1 MFTACI
7 DIGGTFTDLVLYSRE
22 SDLEIFKSPTTPG
35 EFEKGFIDVLD
46 VAAQAHRMPLADFLA
61 KTDLIVHGTTVS
73 TNALVE
79 GKVAQAGL
87 ICNAGHPDVLT
98 LRESPR
104 KRAFETKIDF
114 PPPYIP
120 RNRTCEVRGRID
132 AMGNE
137 LEKLNEKD
145 VVAAARYL
153 KRCGVKAVA
162 VALLWSIVNPKHEL
176 RIREILRKELPEVP
190 VTLSHELNPIPR
202 EYRRTI
208 STAINASLFPIVS
221 AYTEKLQ
228 NVLKRAGYRNEL
240 LIANCVGGMMPPEEI
255 IKRPIYSVMSGP
267 TLAPIAGMHLTT
279 AENVIV
285 VDMGGT
291 TFDVSGLR
299 SRRLVVTPEATFGF
313 EMLGIPKI
321 DVRSVGAGGGSIAW
335 VDAGGLLKVGPHSAS
350 ARPGP
355 ACYGL
360 GGTEATVT
368 DANVVLGIIDPDYYL
383 GGKIKLDRAKAEAAV
398 DRIAKT
404 LRLSRLD
411 AAYAIYTTSNHNM
424 IAAIEDITVNEGID
438 PRESY
443 VVSGGGAT
451 ACHIGEMARLLGIRS
466 FMVPKFA
473 AGLSAYGG
481 LISDVRWEEMGTQH
495 TTDREFDLA
504 KVNALL
510 ARLIKGGRAFL
521 KRAGFPPEKHRF
533 EFAFQGRYLYQSWD
547 IEVPFEMKNGK
558 LKKGDLADLVA
569 AFHAMHERIYTIKDE
584 SDVVEFTTW
593 KVRAMGDT
601 GGAGRKGAALPRQQG
616 SPAPKSHRA
625 VYLGKGNHPQVP
637 VYEGATFGLGAR
649 VAGPAIIELPTTTIL
664 ILANQAAETD
674 EHGNFLVE
682 IAPAPGSTTSSSS
695 SSAPSAGAA
704 ARPSSGAGRR

>member
-1 MFTACI
+1 MFVACI

-22 SDLEIFKSPTTPG
+22 SDVEIFKSPTTPG
-35 EFEKGFIDVLD
+35 EFERGFIDVMR
-46 VAAQAHRMPLADFLA
+46 VAADSHKLKLGDFLSQ
-61 KTDLIVHGTTVS
+61 TDLIVHGTTVS

-79 GKVAQAGL
+79 GKVAAAGL

-104 KRAFETKIDF
+104 KRAFTTKIDF

-137 LEKLNEKD
+137 IEKLNEKD
-145 VVAAARYL
+145 VFGAAKYL
-153 KRCGVKAVA
+153 KKAGVQAVA
-162 VALLWSIVNPKHEL
+162 VALLWSIVNPKHEK
-176 RIREILRKELPEVP
+176 RVGEILRRELPDVP
-190 VTLSHELNPIPR
+190 MTLSHELNPIPR

-221 AYTEKLQ
+221 AHTEKLA
-228 NVLKRAGYRNEL
+228 NVLKQNGYKNQL

-291 TFDVSGLR
+291 TFDVSALR
-299 SRRLVVTPEATFGF
+299 GRRLVVTPEATFGF

-335 VDAGGLLKVGPHSAS
+335 VDEGGLLRVGPKSAG
-350 ARPGP
+350 ALPGP

-360 GGTEATVT
+360 GGSDATVT

-383 GGKIKLDRAKAEAAV
+383 GGKIKLDRGKAETAIN
-398 DRIAKT
+398 RIAKE
-404 LRLSRLD
+404 LKLKPLD

-424 IAAIEDITVNEGID
+424 IAAIEDITINEGID

-473 AGLSAYGG
+473 AGLSAFGG
-481 LISDVRWEEMGTQH
+481 LISDVRWEETGTQN
-495 TTDREFDLA
+495 TMDRDFEFA

-510 ARLIKGGRAFL
+510 ATLIKRGKAFL
-521 KRAGFPPEKHRF
+521 KRAGFAPDKQRF

-547 IEVPFEMKNGK
+547 IEVPFELKDGK
-558 LKKGDLADLVA
+558 LRKEDLPTLTA
-569 AFHAMHERIYTIKDE
+569 AFHQMHERIYTIKDE
-584 SDVVEFTTW
+584 ADVVEFTTW

-601 GGAGRKGAALPRQQG
+601 GGTGRKGRKLAPQQG
-616 SPAPKSHRA
+616 TPQPKSRRS
-625 VYLGKGNHPQVP
+625 VYLGKAGLQTVP
-637 VYEGATFGLGAR
+637 VYEGAILGAGAK
-649 VAGPAIIELPTTTIL
+649 VPGPSIIELPTTTIL
-664 ILANQAAETD
+664 LLQGQTAATD
-674 EHGNFLVE
+674 DHGNFLVE
-682 IAPAPGSTTSSSS
+682 TA
-695 SSAPSAGAA
+695 
-704 ARPSSGAGRR
+704 

>member
-1 MFTACI
+1 MFVACI

-22 SDLEIFKSPTTPG
+22 SDVEIFKSPTTPG
-35 EFEKGFIDVLD
+35 EFEKGFIDVLG
-46 VAAQAHRMPLADFLA
+46 VAADSHKLALGDFLA

-79 GKVAQAGL
+79 GKVAPAGL
-87 ICNAGHPDVLT
+87 ICNAGHPDILT

-104 KRAFETKIDF
+104 KRAFTTKIDF

-137 LEKLNEKD
+137 IERLNERD

-153 KRCGVKAVA
+153 KKAAVEAVA
-162 VALLWSIVNPKHEL
+162 VCLLWSIVNPKHE
-176 RIREILRKELPEVP
+176 RRVGEILKRELPGVP

-221 AYTEKLQ
+221 AYTEKLAS
-228 NVLKRAGYRNEL
+228 VLKRNGYRNEL

-255 IKRPIYSVMSGP
+255 IRRPIYSVMSGP

-291 TFDVSGLR
+291 TFDVSALR
-299 SRRLVVTPEATFGF
+299 GRHLVVTPEATFGM

-335 VDAGGLLKVGPHSAS
+335 VDAGGLLRVGPQSAG
-350 ARPGP
+350 AQPGP

-360 GGTEATVT
+360 GGADATVT

-383 GGKIKLDRAKAEAAV
+383 GGKIKLDRGKAEAAIG
-398 DRIAKT
+398 RIAK
-404 LRLSRLD
+404 RLKLKPLD

-424 IAAIEDITVNEGID
+424 IAAIEDITINEGID

-451 ACHIGEMARLLGIRS
+451 ACHIGEMARLLGIKR

-473 AGLSAYGG
+473 AGLSAFGG
-481 LISDVRWEEMGTQH
+481 LISDVRWEETGTH
-495 TTDREFDLA
+495 NTMDRDFDLA

-510 ARLIKGGRAFL
+510 ASLTRRGKAFL
-521 KRAGFPPEKHRF
+521 KRAGFAEDKQRF

-547 IEVPFEMKNGK
+547 IEVPFELASGK
-558 LKKGDLADLVA
+558 LRTEDVRKLSA
-569 AFHAMHERIYTIKDE
+569 AFHQMHERIYTIKDE
-584 SDVVEFTTW
+584 ADVVEFTTW

-601 GGAGRKGAALPRQQG
+601 GGTGRQGRTLSPQKGAPR
-616 SPAPKSHRA
+616 PKSRRP
-625 VYLGKGNHPQVP
+625 VCLGKAGLQTLP
-637 VYEGATFGLGAR
+637 VYEGAQLGAGAK
-649 VAGPAIIELPTTTIL
+649 VDGPSVIELPTTTL
-664 ILANQAAETD
+664 LLLDKQTAVVD
-674 EHGNFLVE
+674 DHGNFLVE
-682 IAPAPGSTTSSSS
+682 
-695 SSAPSAGAA
+695 SA
-704 ARPSSGAGRR
+704 

>member
-1 MFTACI
+1 MYTACI

-35 EFEKGFIDVLD
+35 EFEKGFINVLD
-46 VAAQAHRMPLADFLA
+46 VAAQAHKLSLGEFLA
-61 KTDLIVHGTTVS
+61 KTELIVHGTTVS

-79 GKVAQAGL
+79 GKVAPAGL

-145 VVAAARYL
+145 VVAAAKYL
-153 KRCGVKAVA
+153 KKCGVKAVA

-176 RIREILRKELPEVP
+176 RIREILKKELPGVP

-208 STAINASLFPIVS
+208 ATAINASLFPIVS

-228 NVLKRAGYRNEL
+228 NVLKQAGYKNEL

-279 AENVIV
+279 ADNVIV

-291 TFDVSGLR
+291 TFDVSALR
-299 SRRLVVTPEATFGF
+299 SRRLVVTSDSTFGM

-335 VDAGGLLKVGPHSAS
+335 IDPGGLLRVGPQSAS

-398 DRIAKT
+398 DKIAKP
-404 LRLSRLD
+404 LKLSRLE

-451 ACHIGEMARLLGIRS
+451 ACHIGEMARLLGIKS

-473 AGLSAYGG
+473 AGLSAFGG

-495 TTDREFDLA
+495 TTDRDFDFA

-510 ARLIKGGRAFL
+510 ARLIKGGAAFL
-521 KRAGFPPEKHRF
+521 KRAGFPPSKQRF

-547 IEVPFEMKNGK
+547 IEVPFELEGGK
-558 LKKGDLADLVA
+558 LKKGDLAKLVA

-584 SDVVEFTTW
+584 GDVVEFTTW

-601 GGAGRKGAALPRQQG
+601 GGSERKGSALPRQQG
-616 SPAPKSHRA
+616 KPAPKSHRA
-625 VYLGKGNHPQVP
+625 VFFGKGNHPQVP
-637 VYEGATFGLGAR
+637 IYEGSDFGAGAV
-649 VAGPAIIELPTTTIL
+649 VAGPAVIELPTTTIL
-664 ILANQAAETD
+664 LQPKQTATTD

-682 IAPAPGSTTSSSS
+682 QG
-695 SSAPSAGAA
+695 
-704 ARPSSGAGRR
+704 

>member
-1 MFTACI
+1 MFVACI

-35 EFEKGFIDVLD
+35 EFEKGFINVLK
-46 VAAQAHRMPLADFLA
+46 VAADAHTLPLGDFLA

-79 GKVAQAGL
+79 GKVAPAGL
-87 ICNAGHPDVLT
+87 ICNAGHPDILT

-104 KRAFETKIDF
+104 KRAFNTKIDF

-137 LEKLNEKD
+137 IEKLNEQD
-145 VVAAARYL
+145 VVAAAKYL
-153 KRCGVKAVA
+153 KKAGVEAVA
-162 VALLWSIVNPKHEL
+162 VALLWSIVNPKHEK
-176 RIREILRKELPEVP
+176 RVGEILKRELPEMP

-221 AYTEKLQ
+221 AYTEKLA
-228 NVLKRAGYRNEL
+228 NVLKQNGYKNEL

-291 TFDVSGLR
+291 TFDVSALR
-299 SRRLVVTPEATFGF
+299 GRRLVVTPEATFGF

-335 VDAGGLLKVGPHSAS
+335 VDAGGLLRVGPQSAG

-360 GGTEATVT
+360 GGADATVT

-383 GGKIKLDRAKAEAAV
+383 GGKIKLDRAKAEAAIG
-398 DRIAKT
+398 RIAK
-404 LRLSRLD
+404 RLKLKPMD

-424 IAAIEDITVNEGID
+424 IAAIEDITINEGID

-451 ACHIGEMARLLGIRS
+451 ACHIGEMARLLGIRR

-473 AGLSAYGG
+473 AGLSAFGG
-481 LISDVRWEEMGTQH
+481 LISDVRWEETGTQN
-495 TTDREFDLA
+495 TMDRDFDLA
-504 KVNALL
+504 KVNKLL
-510 ARLIKGGRAFL
+510 ATLVKRGKAFL
-521 KRAGFPPEKHRF
+521 KHAGFDADKQRF

-547 IEVPFEMKNGK
+547 IEVPFELTGGK
-558 LKKGDLADLVA
+558 LRKEDLPGLSA
-569 AFHAMHERIYTIKDE
+569 AFHQMHERIYTIKDE
-584 SDVVEFTTW
+584 ADVVEFTTW

-601 GGAGRKGAALPRQQG
+601 GGTGRKGRKLSTQQG
-616 SPAPKSHRA
+616 APQPKSRRQ
-625 VYLGKGNHPQVP
+625 VYLGKAGLLTVP
-637 VYEGATFGLGAR
+637 IYEGAAFGAGAR
-649 VAGPAIIELPTTTIL
+649 VDGPCVIELPTTTIL
-664 ILANQAAETD
+664 LLERQASVTD
-674 EHGNFLVE
+674 DHGNFLVE
-682 IAPAPGSTTSSSS
+682 TT
-695 SSAPSAGAA
+695 
-704 ARPSSGAGRR
+704 

>member
-1 MFTACI
+1 MFVACI

-22 SDLEIFKSPTTPG
+22 SDVEIFKSPTTPG
-35 EFEKGFIDVLD
+35 EFEQGFINVLR
-46 VAAQAHRMPLADFLA
+46 VAADSHKLKLCDFLA
-61 KTDLIVHGTTVS
+61 QTDLIVHGTTVS

-79 GKVAQAGL
+79 GKVAAAGL
-87 ICNAGHPDVLT
+87 ICNAGHPDILT

-104 KRAFETKIDF
+104 KRAFNTKIDF

-137 LEKLNEKD
+137 IEKLNEKD
-145 VVAAARYL
+145 VVGAAKYL
-153 KRCGVKAVA
+153 KKAGVQAIA
-162 VALLWSIVNPKHEL
+162 VALLWSIVNPKHEK
-176 RIREILRKELPEVP
+176 RIGEILKRELPGVP

-221 AYTEKLQ
+221 AYTEKLA
-228 NVLKRAGYRNEL
+228 NVLKQNGYKNQL

-291 TFDVSGLR
+291 TFDVSALR
-299 SRRLVVTPEATFGF
+299 GRRLVVTPEATFGF

-335 VDAGGLLKVGPHSAS
+335 VDQGGLLRVGPKSAG

-360 GGTEATVT
+360 GGTDATVT

-383 GGKIKLDRAKAEAAV
+383 GGKIKLDRGKAEGAIN
-398 DRIAKT
+398 RIAKQ
-404 LRLSRLD
+404 LKLKPLD

-424 IAAIEDITVNEGID
+424 IAAIEDITINEGID

-473 AGLSAYGG
+473 AGLSAFGG
-481 LISDVRWEEMGTQH
+481 LISDVRW
-495 TTDREFDLA
+495 R
-504 KVNALL
+504 
-510 ARLIKGGRAFL
+510 R
-521 KRAGFPPEKHRF
+521 
-533 EFAFQGRYLYQSWD
+533 
-547 IEVPFEMKNGK
+547 
-558 LKKGDLADLVA
+558 
-569 AFHAMHERIYTIKDE
+569 
-584 SDVVEFTTW
+584 
-593 KVRAMGDT
+593 
-601 GGAGRKGAALPRQQG
+601 
-616 SPAPKSHRA
+616 PAPRTRWTA
-625 VYLGKGNHPQVP
+625 
-637 VYEGATFGLGAR
+637 
-649 VAGPAIIELPTTTIL
+649 
-664 ILANQAAETD
+664 
-674 EHGNFLVE
+674 
-682 IAPAPGSTTSSSS
+682 TSSSPRSTRCWRPS
-695 SSAPSAGAA
+695 SSA
-704 ARPSSGAGRR
+704 ARRS